1 MSLLNPLHKVREGSL
16 IYTLISYGNVS
27 WSDLKSGKLQVQGF
41 SENFGDSC
49 RDAISWIS
57 DENYLP
63 SFTEGW
69 ATYVEYPLMVE
80 DTDAYSNTQDKQVL
94 LQKYGMLKYQV
105 RHVRFLL
112 KIMFTHSLGS
122 GYSILG

>member
-1 MSLLNPLHKVREGSL
+1 MLNPLHKFREGTL

-27 WSDLKSGKLQVQGF
+27 WSDLKSVKLQVQGF

-80 DTDAYSNTQDKQVL
+80 DTDAYSNTQDKKVL

-105 RHVRFLL
+105 RHVQFLL

>member
-1 MSLLNPLHKVREGSL
+1 M
-16 IYTLISYGNVS
+16 
-27 WSDLKSGKLQVQGF
+27 KSVKLQVQGF

-80 DTDAYSNTQDKQVL
+80 DTDTYSNTQDKQVL

-105 RHVRFLL
+105 RHVLFLL

>member
-1 MSLLNPLHKVREGSL
+1 M
-16 IYTLISYGNVS
+16 
-27 WSDLKSGKLQVQGF
+27 KSGKLQVQGF

-80 DTDAYSNTQDKQVL
+80 DTDTYSNTQDKQVL

-105 RHVRFLL
+105 RHVLFLL

-122 GYSILG
+122 GYSVLG

>member
-1 MSLLNPLHKVREGSL
+1 MVNPLHKVREGTL

-27 WSDLKSGKLQVQGF
+27 WSDLKSVKLQVQGF
-41 SENFGDSC
+41 SENFDDSC

-69 ATYVEYPLMVE
+69 ATYVEYPLMAE

-105 RHVRFLL
+105 RHSFCKKLCLL
-112 KIMFTHSLGS
+112 IQ
-122 GYSILG
+122 

>member
-1 MSLLNPLHKVREGSL
+1 M
-16 IYTLISYGNVS
+16 
-27 WSDLKSGKLQVQGF
+27 KSGKLQVQGF

-80 DTDAYSNTQDKQVL
+80 DTDAYSNTQDKKVL

-105 RHVRFLL
+105 RHVQFLL

>member
-1 MSLLNPLHKVREGSL
+1 M
-16 IYTLISYGNVS
+16 
-27 WSDLKSGKLQVQGF
+27 KSGKLQVQGF

-80 DTDAYSNTQDKQVL
+80 DTDTYSNTQDKQVL

-105 RHVRFLL
+105 RHVLFLL

>member
-1 MSLLNPLHKVREGSL
+1 M
-16 IYTLISYGNVS
+16 
-27 WSDLKSGKLQVQGF
+27 KSGKLQVQGF